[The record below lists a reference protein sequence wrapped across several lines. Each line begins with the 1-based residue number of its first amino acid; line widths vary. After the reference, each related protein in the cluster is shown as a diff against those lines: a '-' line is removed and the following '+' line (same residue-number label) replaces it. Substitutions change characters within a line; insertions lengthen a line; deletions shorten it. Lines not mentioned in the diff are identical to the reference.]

1 MSLTSIRLREA
12 WNWGG
17 LSPKE
22 LAVRTWHAM
31 NQHETLDRAAVVAYY
46 AMLSLVPL
54 LGFTLAIALGAATGV
69 AEQIDDLAHRFLPAE
84 AQKLVRDQVYKI
96 QTGSPVALLSFSFL
110 VLLWSSSSMFVSV
123 MDATNAAYGV
133 RDRRPF
139 WKRRVVAA
147 VLTVVEVV
155 LLIAASLSIVA
166 WPTVMGWLGLG
177 DVASA
182 FATAVQWLVV
192 VVVLL
197 GCFAAAYYFGPDVK
211 QEWEWITPG
220 SAFGVLV
227 LIAASYGFRLYLQ
240 YGTSYSETYGALAG
254 VVLLLLW
261 LYIAALALLVGAEI
275 NSVIE
280 LAAPHGRARG
290 QRVAPQTE

>member
-1 MSLTSIRLREA
+1 VSLTSIRLREA

-17 LSPKE
+17 LSARE
-22 LAVRTWHAM
+22 LAVRTWHAIDR
-31 NQHETLDRAAVVAYY
+31 HETLDRAAAVAFY
-46 AMLSLVPL
+46 AMLALVPL
-54 LGFTLAIALGAATGV
+54 LGFTLAIAFGAATGV
-69 AEQIDDLAHRFLPAE
+69 AEQIDDLARRFLPAE
-84 AQKLVRDQVYKI
+84 AQTLVRDQVHKV
-96 QTGSPVALLSFSFL
+96 QTASPVGLLSFSFL
-110 VLLWSSSSMFVSV
+110 VLLWSSSSLFVSV

-147 VLTVVEVV
+147 VLTIIVVV

-177 DVASA
+177 SVATA
-182 FATAVQWLVV
+182 AATAVQWLVV
-192 VVVLL
+192 VVVMLA
-197 GCFAAAYYFGPDVK
+197 CFAAAYYFGPDVE

-227 LIAASYGFRLYLQ
+227 LIATSYGFRLYLD

-261 LYIAALALLVGAEI
+261 LYFAALALLVGAEI
-275 NSVIE
+275 NCVIE
-280 LAAPHGRARG
+280 LAAPHGRAHG
-290 QRVAPQTE
+290 QRMAPQAQ

>member
-1 MSLTSIRLREA
+1 VSLTSVRLREA

-17 LSPKE
+17 LSAWE
-22 LAVRTWHAM
+22 LAVRTWRAIG
-31 NQHETLDRAAVVAYY
+31 QHETLDRAAVVAYY

-54 LGFTLAIALGAATGV
+54 LGFTLAIAFGGAAGV
-69 AEQIDDLAHRFLPAE
+69 AGQIDDLAGRFLPPE
-84 AQKLVRDQVYKI
+84 AQALVRDQVHKI
-96 QTGSPVALLSFSFL
+96 RTGSPVAVLSFSFV
-110 VLLWSSSSMFVSV
+110 VLLWSASSMFVSV
-123 MDATNAAYGV
+123 MDAANAAYGV

-139 WKRRVVAA
+139 WKRRAVAA
-147 VLTVVEVV
+147 VLTVIVVV

-177 DVASA
+177 GVAA
-182 FATAVQWLVV
+182 AAATAVQWVVV

-197 GCFAAAYYFGPDVK
+197 ACFAAAYYFGPDVG

-220 SAFGVLV
+220 STFGVLV
-227 LIAASYGFRLYLQ
+227 LIAASYGFRLYLH

-261 LYIAALALLVGAEI
+261 LYLAALALLVGAEI
-275 NSVIE
+275 NCVIE
-280 LAAPHGRARG
+280 NAAPHGRARG
-290 QRVAPQTE
+290 RRVAPQTQ